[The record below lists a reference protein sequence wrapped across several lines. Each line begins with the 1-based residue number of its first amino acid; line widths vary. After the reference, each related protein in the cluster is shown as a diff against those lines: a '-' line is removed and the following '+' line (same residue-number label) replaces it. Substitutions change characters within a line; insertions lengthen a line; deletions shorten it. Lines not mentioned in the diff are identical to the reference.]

1 MALKTIY
8 VGPVIQCKSLTEL
21 DINLDGSIGVDE
33 SGKVSFVTRDHST
46 WSDPGW
52 SDANV
57 VHLGKNEFLFP
68 GFIGECL
75 SRLALANRNYTTRPC
90 IRSRPRN

>member
-68 GFIGECL
+68 GFIGEYSSTQVDSL
-75 SRLALANRNYTTRPC
+75 F
-90 IRSRPRN
+90 